1 MADVPAVTRAE
12 MKRVIEEYQVNLVSY
27 FHNHYET
34 NPPLAFAV
42 SYLNGMMEIG
52 AIVVAPLPSDP
63 PGFSLRP
70 PALLRDAFWDG
81 PE

>member
-1 MADVPAVTRAE
+1 MADVPVVTRAG
-12 MKRVIEEYQVNLVSY
+12 MKRATEEYQVNLVSY
-27 FHNHYET
+27 FAPMQ
-34 NPPLAFAV
+34 PPSAHAV
-42 SYLNGMMEIG
+42 AHLNVMMEIS